1 MMTNLQYERIHIEA
15 GSPVINHCG
24 LPVEE
29 VIDMLTQGLTFNE
42 IMEARRELEQE
53 DILACLEFAYAK

>member
-1 MMTNLQYERIHIEA
+1 MPNLQYERIQIEA
-15 GSPVINHCG
+15 GSPALLHCG

-42 IMEARRELEQE
+42 IMEARCELERE